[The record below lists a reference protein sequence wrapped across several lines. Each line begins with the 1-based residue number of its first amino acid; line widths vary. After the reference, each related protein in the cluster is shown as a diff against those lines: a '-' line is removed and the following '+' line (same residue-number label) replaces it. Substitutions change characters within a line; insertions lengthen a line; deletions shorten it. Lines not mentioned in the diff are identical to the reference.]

1 LPVSIVGLIGY
12 ALAGL
17 WTAAVTWYFVWSL
30 PGVAVATFA
39 GRVINQRLK
48 HERFVRVVFVGLLV
62 IGAVLLLQASKAWR
76 EGVTTESLP

>member
-1 LPVSIVGLIGY
+1 VSIIGLIGY

-39 GRVINQRLK
+39 GRVINQRLN
-48 HERFVRVVFVGLLV
+48 HERFVRVVFGGLMV
-62 IGAVLLLQASKAWR
+62 IGAVLLLQALGSMAR
-76 EGVTTESLP
+76 GVTTESLP

>member
-1 LPVSIVGLIGY
+1 
-12 ALAGL
+12 
-17 WTAAVTWYFVWSL
+17 VTWYFVWSL

-62 IGAVLLLQASKAWR
+62 IGAVLLLQASEAWR
-76 EGVTTESLP
+76 EG